1 MQNQLICNKK
11 SPFPKGAWQPF
22 TFYFHFSLLA
32 QEAIKQ
38 ASNEISTALTAVTH
52 VQKSSQVQSTEC

>member
-1 MQNQLICNKK
+1 MQNQLISNKK
-11 SPFPKGAWQPF
+11 SPFPKGAWQIF
-22 TFYFHFSLLA
+22 TFYFHLYLLA

-38 ASNEISTALTAVTH
+38 ASNEISPAVTH